1 MKAGKQDARR
11 CRNGTSGERL
21 ERRTG
26 VRERREW
33 AGERSQRLP
42 RGERLG
48 ATLYEIDPG
57 RTTQLSV
64 MALTNPQFGMPLC
77 GIRTL
82 DEPGR

>member
-1 MKAGKQDARR
+1 MERAANVWSDAREFE
-11 CRNGTSGERL
+11 SAE
-21 ERRTG
+21 
-26 VRERREW
+26 EW

-64 MALTNPQFGMPLC
+64 MALTNSQFGTPLC